1 MSCRWRGWV
10 SLNFLQLEPTRL
22 PNETVHL
29 QKEKWWHL
37 HHKSKT
43 LGGASVGRSCHCC
56 HWKPSWCECP
66 ILQEAVRKF
75 AAAPGAAPIAGRFSP
90 GPSLTRSG
98 SLPGATISGGYSCSQ
113 RPLTFTCPPLLCV
126 TQTLQRGEESGRCHP
141 MQQEGW
147 LGGSDVVDTHLGK
160 FCACTAP
167 SPVNADGRSWLISTS
182 TETLKRLKKKS
193 GQQLRRLWPRRNFAV
208 TRPIRLLSS
217 LLLDLRRQTGL
228 QACRCRRCLF
238 GSSLLPPG
246 VLSLPL
252 KTAVPL
258 PLLSPW
264 RWGSDHWGVLSCS
277 STS

>member
-126 TQTLQRGEESGRCHP
+126 TQTLPCAVWTSPFCATRELTQWVWGRGSSAPAWHHLLWTPIEGHIWFLLLQKSWRDWQRKA
-141 MQQEGW
+141 
-147 LGGSDVVDTHLGK
+147 GGSWEGCDQGGI
-160 FCACTAP
+160 
-167 SPVNADGRSWLISTS
+167 SRWL
-182 TETLKRLKKKS
+182 
-193 GQQLRRLWPRRNFAV
+193 
-208 TRPIRLLSS
+208 
-217 LLLDLRRQTGL
+217 D
-228 QACRCRRCLF
+228 
-238 GSSLLPPG
+238 
-246 VLSLPL
+246 
-252 KTAVPL
+252 
-258 PLLSPW
+258 
-264 RWGSDHWGVLSCS
+264 CS
-277 STS
+277 SSKVHCFLS